1 MCMRETSLYL
11 KLNLATL
18 CQKEIGSFDVSMNGS
33 FTYCHNITGLLK
45 NIVLS
50 PIYAN

>member
-1 MCMRETSLYL
+1 MRMCEISWYL
-11 KLNLATL
+11 ELIWQHFAKKKFVVLMHQT
-18 CQKEIGSFDVSMNGS
+18 NGG
-33 FTYCHNITGLLK
+33 FTYCHKITGLSK

>member
-1 MCMRETSLYL
+1 MRMRKTSWYL
-11 KLNLATL
+11 KLNLELFAKKKLVVLMHQT
-18 CQKEIGSFDVSMNGS
+18 NGS
-33 FTYCHNITGLLK
+33 FTYCHKITRLLK